1 MITYFFLHKSLW
13 SDKRNKKTSQ
23 WLMLLELGGGSS
35 TQNRRYKAAGNR
47 VTAKLNVL
55 RKP

>member
-23 WLMLLELGGGSS
+23 WLMLLELGGGGH
-35 TQNRRYKAAGNR
+35 Q
-47 VTAKLNVL
+47 L
-55 RKP
+55 RIEDIKQLGTE